1 MTSRYFAT
9 ARRVRGSALVMAI
22 FLLVVLAA
30 LGVALVGISSTQ
42 HTSSALDV
50 VGVRAYQAARAG
62 AEWGIY
68 RQRIGG
74 SCVPTTS
81 FALPAGT
88 SLASFTV
95 TVSCTETTPNG
106 INRYRVIA
114 TACNQPAG
122 GVCPNA
128 GAASADYV
136 QRVID
141 VRFGD

>member
-1 MTSRYFAT
+1 MKAAFFQAAT
-9 ARRVRGSALVMAI
+9 RARGSALVVAI

-30 LGVALVGISSTQ
+30 LGVAVVGVSNTQ
-42 HTSSALDV
+42 HTASALDV
-50 VGVRAYQAARAG
+50 AGVRAYQAARAG

-68 RQRIGG
+68 RQRIDGSCGG
-74 SCVPTTS
+74 STS
-81 FALPAGT
+81 FAMPAGT

-95 TVSCTETTPNG
+95 TVNCTPVTVSG
-106 INRYRVIA
+106 IHRFRVIA

-122 GVCPNA
+122 GNCPNA
-128 GAASADYV
+128 AAANLDYV